1 MPPRQKKIKPS
12 DPAFLHLMK
21 NSKISFDG
29 PVSRSEWPEQ
39 YTGVFQDIWKMDGKR
54 FEDLPNTRDLESLP
68 RRIMSDFKLRISK
81 LAMAANECRRQWR
94 NESEWRDELEPK
106 VFQRFDEEFNWSA
119 FYVIFWRTEKINYF
133 S

>member
-1 MPPRQKKIKPS
+1 
-12 DPAFLHLMK
+12 
-21 NSKISFDG
+21 
-29 PVSRSEWPEQ
+29 
-39 YTGVFQDIWKMDGKR
+39 MDGKR

-81 LAMAANECRRQWR
+81 LAMDANECRRQWR

-119 FYVIFWRTEKINYF
+119 FYVIFWRTEKIIYF
-133 S
+133 PSMACNKHLWISEFQAFPNDRSAAETSTKTRETEAL